1 LVRMHDSR
9 DSGQIT
15 VGRAALLSGL
25 VLIVAVIFLQ
35 GDIRHRIGGYDA
47 VHGNGILGT
56 ATVTSCG
63 SDVFGTTCHGDFT
76 SEDGTLR
83 LHGLTVNG
91 PSGLSKT
98 KLPTALPAAVTGP
111 HAHEAWSVAGEPWW
125 RPSIV
130 QLIALVPVALA
141 LAYLWSLL
149 IGGPPAWRAQ
159 AGILR
164 TMRDQERAIAHRE
177 EVRRGHVH

>member
-1 LVRMHDSR
+1 LVRTHDPR
-9 DSGQIT
+9 DAGQIT
-15 VGRAALLSGL
+15 VGRAALLAGL

-35 GDIRHRIGGYDA
+35 GDIRHRIAGYEA
-47 VHGNGILGT
+47 VHSNGILGT
-56 ATVTSCG
+56 VTVTSC
-63 SDVFGTTCHGDFT
+63 SADTLGTTCHGDFS

-83 LHGLTVNG
+83 LHHLTVNG

-98 KLPTALPAAVTGP
+98 TLPTTIPAAVTGP
-111 HAHEAWSVAGEPWW
+111 RAHEAWSVTGDPWW

-130 QLIALVPVALA
+130 QFAALVPVALA

-149 IGGPPAWRAQ
+149 LGGPTAWRAQ
-159 AGILR
+159 AGMLR
-164 TMRDQERAIAHRE
+164 TLRDQERLIAHRE